1 MIAAG
6 ARHDPVRVI
15 AAVPG
20 VDARLAGRGSP
31 GAQRTRV
38 VVAAQAAL
46 RDGAAATRASPAVD
60 NGLAAV
66 FDPVGARR
74 WRR

>member
-6 ARHDPVRVI
+6 ARRDPVRVI

-20 VDARLAGRGSP
+20 VDARLAGGSP

-38 VVAAQAAL
+38 VVATQAAL

-74 WRR
+74 LRR